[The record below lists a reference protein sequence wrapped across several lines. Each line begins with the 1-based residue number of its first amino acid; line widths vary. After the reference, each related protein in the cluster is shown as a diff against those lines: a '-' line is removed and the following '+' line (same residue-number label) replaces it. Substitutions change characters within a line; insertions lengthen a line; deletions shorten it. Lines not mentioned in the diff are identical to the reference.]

1 MDRRPVKT
9 TGMRAMTTLAEERN
23 RRDQEELVARMR
35 AARMR
40 RRMSAMREG
49 VHRRT
54 HRQTKSAVKTGV
66 RGVGLDVS
74 RESTTLGDVEKLM
87 YKTIL

>member
-9 TGMRAMTTLAEERN
+9 TGMRTMTTLAEERN

-35 AARMR
+35 AAKMR

-54 HRQTKSAVKTGV
+54 HRQTKSAVKTGGK
-66 RGVGLDVS
+66 RRRTRRKS
-74 RESTTLGDVEKLM
+74 RKHNSRRR
-87 YKTIL
+87 